1 LKEILIHILEC
12 VWYPEKYVKEVLRKV
27 TKSCQ
32 WMRSFDTGKATQNF
46 IQTILVRVEL
56 SDDILSTNNMESS
69 TTQHNMTS
77 ANKTRIK

>member
-1 LKEILIHILEC
+1 ML
-12 VWYPEKYVKEVLRKV
+12 
-27 TKSCQ
+27 
-32 WMRSFDTGKATQNF
+32 SFDTGKATQNF